1 MGQKI
6 NPISLRLGINTNW
19 RSRWF
24 ADGKAY
30 TEYLHED
37 LAIRRLIAKRLD
49 NAGVAQIEIERH
61 PGELTVI
68 IHTARPGV
76 VIGRGGAG
84 TSELKQLLEK
94 KFLQGKTGEKGNVR
108 VKIDIVEIRQPETNA
123 QLIAENIKYQLE
135 KRVMFKRAMR
145 QAAEKAMV
153 GPVRGVRMLLAGR
166 LGGAEIAR
174 SEKLSQGSVPLS
186 TLRAKLDYGFAE
198 ANTTYGTIGIKIW
211 LYKGDQASLNLEPPA
226 ARRISA

>member
-6 NPISLRLGINTNW
+6 NPISFRLGINTNW

-24 ADGKAY
+24 AAGKAY

-84 TSELKQLLEK
+84 TTELKKLLEK
-94 KFLQGKTGEKGNVR
+94 GNLR

-123 QLIAENIKYQLE
+123 QLVAENIKYQLE

-186 TLRAKLDYGFAE
+186 TLKAKLDYGFAE
-198 ANTTYGTIGIKIW
+198 ANTTYGTIGIKVW
-211 LYKGDQASLNLEPPA
+211 LYKGDQATLNLEPPA